1 MLLKTHRQTL
11 ELLLIFSLFFLSNVL
26 AFFYSIWL
34 VPQLVTVELLF
45 WLLLTIIA
53 VWIMNKHNIVRE
65 WIEHFKRNWILLPF
79 LIFSG
84 LSIFWSVY
92 WEISLYRWLI
102 LLCTIITGGYIGLRY
117 DIKEI
122 IKLLSIFGMYILLVS
137 SVLVFLVPDLGIQN
151 YHTIQGAWKG
161 LYWHKNHMGLMT
173 TFISIV
179 FLIRTIDS
187 FQSKDKSMII
197 WGSLYA
203 FSLLFIYQTDS
214 VASYLATIF
223 LHGVILFILVWLKFR
238 EKIQKV
244 HYLIFVVVVLL
255 ISLVLYNNL
264 DRFLGIF
271 DRNTTLTGRIPMWTY
286 LFEAYFD
293 KQPLQGYGFNA
304 FWYIRSHRV
313 DIQQAAHYPDP
324 IIIADN
330 GFIDMLINTGYIGL
344 ALFLMFYFGLWW
356 CSIRYASKAKDLS
369 GFFPLILMAYTLI
382 ANISWSLIFENEG
395 FFMLIMVAVLF
406 SISGNTDHNK
416 SGPREASSMDLS

>member
-1 MLLKTHRQTL
+1 MLLETHRRTL

-26 AFFYSIWL
+26 VFAYSIWL
-34 VPQLVTVELLF
+34 VPLLVIVELVF
-45 WLLLTIIA
+45 WLLLTIIS
-53 VWIMNKHNIVRE
+53 VWTMNKHGVIHE
-65 WIEHFKRNWILLPF
+65 WIEHLKKNWILFPF

-84 LSIFWSVY
+84 LSIFWSIY

-117 DIKEI
+117 NIKEL
-122 IKLLSIFGMYILLVS
+122 IKLLSVFGVYILFLS
-137 SVLVFLVPDLGIQN
+137 SILVFLVPSIGIQN
-151 YHTIQGAWKG
+151 YHTIQGVWKG
-161 LYWHKNHMGLMT
+161 VYWHKNHMGLIA
-173 TFISIV
+173 TFMSML
-179 FLIRTIDS
+179 FLIRAINS
-187 FQSKDKSMII
+187 FQSKDRSTII
-197 WGSLYA
+197 WGLLYV

-214 VASYLATIF
+214 VASYLTIIL
-223 LHGVILFILVWLKFR
+223 LHGVIFFVLFWSKFR
-238 EKIQKV
+238 EKIRKV
-244 HYLIFVVVVLL
+244 HYVIFVIVILL
-255 ISLVLYNNL
+255 ASLVLYNNL

-330 GFIDMLINTGYIGL
+330 GFIDILINTGYIGL
-344 ALFLMFYFGLWW
+344 ALFLIFYFGLWW
-356 CSIRYASKAKDLS
+356 CSIRYASTARDIS
-369 GFFPLILMAYTLI
+369 GFFPVLLMAYTLI

-395 FFMLIMVAVLF
+395 FFMLIMVSILF
-406 SISGNTDHNK
+406 CISGNTSISRGD
-416 SGPREASSMDLS
+416 G